1 MKRLL
6 TTSIL
11 AVVLAGRAAAADSAG
26 VVVSKT
32 YAAAHKYSL
41 MGTLAPTVVGI
52 GVSAA
57 TGGEAGDIGV
67 SLSLGG
73 LVIGPGLG
81 HLYAG
86 NPGRFA
92 IGGGIRAVA
101 LVGGGLMAAQSSENK
116 AWDESLGQVVLWIG
130 LGTIV
135 AVGSAIYDIRTTD
148 ASVNRY
154 IRANRPSTR
163 LTVSPTWFA
172 DRHAAGVCLALRL

>member
-1 MKRLL
+1 MKRFL

-11 AVVLAGRAAAADSAG
+11 AAVLASSAAASDTSSVPG
-26 VVVSKT
+26 SKSHSDA
-32 YAAAHKYSL
+32 YKYSL

-57 TGGEAGDIGV
+57 TGGEAGDVGV

-92 IGGGIRAVA
+92 LGMGIRAVA
-101 LVGGGLMAAQSSENK
+101 LVGGGLMASQSSENK
-116 AWDESLGQVVLWIG
+116 EWDESLGQVVLWIG
-130 LGTIV
+130 LGATV
-135 AVGSAIYDIRTTD
+135 ALGSAIYDIRSTD
-148 ASVNRY
+148 TSVDRY
-154 IRANRPSTR
+154 NNAHRPLPR

-172 DRHAAGVCLALRL
+172 GQHAAGLSLALRL